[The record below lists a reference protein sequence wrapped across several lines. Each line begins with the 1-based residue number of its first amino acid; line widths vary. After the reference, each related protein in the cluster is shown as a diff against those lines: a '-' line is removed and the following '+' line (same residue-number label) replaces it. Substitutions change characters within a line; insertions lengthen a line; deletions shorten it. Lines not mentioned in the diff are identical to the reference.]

1 MPHGF
6 SNRRTADRGHEN
18 GREKDPLRERSSR
31 RHLPRHIP
39 NGCLDASAP
48 KVLHAIEILGSVVS
62 AIVMNAGDQACP
74 ETSPPVLTPVP
85 AVGNQL
91 ELLLEKRMVR
101 MC

>member
-1 MPHGF
+1 
-6 SNRRTADRGHEN
+6 
-18 GREKDPLRERSSR
+18 
-31 RHLPRHIP
+31 
-39 NGCLDASAP
+39 
-48 KVLHAIEILGSVVS
+48 VLHAIEILGSVVS

-101 MC
+101 MCYSQTSNLNIAMRRS